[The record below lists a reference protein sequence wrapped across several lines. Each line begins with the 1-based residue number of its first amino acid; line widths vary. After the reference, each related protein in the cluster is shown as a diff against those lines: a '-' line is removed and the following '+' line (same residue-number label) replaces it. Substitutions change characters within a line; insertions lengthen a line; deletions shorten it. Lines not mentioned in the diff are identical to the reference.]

1 MASKIEQAKNTLKKL
16 KEKKTALDKQIAV
29 AEKVLT
35 NEKKIAEIAVK
46 AAKAGATAKKVAGK
60 AFRFLCTALP
70 FFASNKLWQR
80 SASCRGRSL
89 FNGSIGQGQDRLL
102 CTG

>member
-1 MASKIEQAKNTLKKL
+1 MASKLEQAKNTLKKL

-60 AFRFLCTALP
+60 ASSAKKAVKKAASTKKALT
-70 FFASNKLWQR
+70 SKLSTLKKR
-80 SASCRGRSL
+80 
-89 FNGSIGQGQDRLL
+89 
-102 CTG
+102 